1 MPKDRLEVWLAL
13 WGQSLPTAARGR
25 PPTSADWQCA
35 VERFIAALKA
45 DLDAAPVSWLGRI
58 RLLHGLQKTLAAQ
71 GVPGEALRPL
81 VLAIILRVYF
91 A

>member
-45 DLDAAPVSWLGRI
+45 DLTRLNADKEAAKVIEHEPDTHATDS
-58 RLLHGLQKTLAAQ
+58 
-71 GVPGEALRPL
+71 PL
-81 VLAIILRVYF
+81 
-91 A
+91 